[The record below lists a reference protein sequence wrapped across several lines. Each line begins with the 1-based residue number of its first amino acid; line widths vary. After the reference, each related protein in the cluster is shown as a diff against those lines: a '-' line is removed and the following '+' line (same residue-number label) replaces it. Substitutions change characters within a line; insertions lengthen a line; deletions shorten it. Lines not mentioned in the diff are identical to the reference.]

1 MSSWYAFSFL
11 SSTALVPGPVQN
23 LRQTLDTYQP
33 SLTLNWDEPNNSKLS
48 GEVTVYDVY
57 FRPSRCQSEKAKH
70 ETSTTRVKTTQL
82 DPSAPSLWSEDNAL
96 TATNSPNALM
106 GTSLATQWGTPPSS
120 SPSVFL
126 QQDLSPFCSHSLPL
140 HSPESSSEIQL
151 QSAIVS
157 EANPHRKTLDVP
169 PTGTLLAKKP
179 QVVCDFDLIP
189 TSLPPVG
196 EPLLLPPSSPC
207 EPYHPHPILT
217 PTSTSETQ
225 SESRSGLAE
234 DFCKVAVYA
243 PATSIVL
250 TRESGLKPL
259 TKFDFDVRA
268 LNAEHE
274 GEWSTVSEYIGMW
287 VRGSENE
294 TTCIYIPLRSKRELL
309 TSYGWNH
316 LQQESL
322 LITTRLLV
330 ALEGTFFYLHTP
342 CDVEC

>member
-1 MSSWYAFSFL
+1 MSRYVFSFL
-11 SSTALVPGPVQN
+11 CSAALVPGPVRN
-23 LRQTLDTYQP
+23 LRQILDTNQP

-48 GEVTVYDVY
+48 GEVTAYDVY
-57 FRPSRCQSEKAKH
+57 FRPSRCQSEKAQH
-70 ETSTTRVKTTQL
+70 ETSTTRVNTTQL
-82 DPSAPSLWSEDNAL
+82 EPSAPSLWSEDNAL
-96 TATNSPNALM
+96 TATNSHNALM
-106 GTSLATQWGTPPSS
+106 GTSLATQWGILPASS
-120 SPSVFL
+120 SSSVFL
-126 QQDLSPFCSHSLPL
+126 QQDLSPFCFHSLPL
-140 HSPESSSEIQL
+140 HSPESTSEIQL

-157 EANPHRKTLDVP
+157 EADSNRKTLDVP

-196 EPLLLPPSSPC
+196 EPLLLPPSSPV

-268 LNAEHE
+268 RNAEHE

-287 VRGSENE
+287 VRGLENE
-294 TTCIYIPLRSKRELL
+294 TTCIYISLRSKRELL
-309 TSYGWNH
+309 TSYGRNH

-342 CDVEC
+342 CDLEC